1 MGALVSS
8 TRVLRFA
15 SRRATGVPSRVRIAA
30 VHPPPVREPRE
41 FPEASKPPTLPV
53 TISDELVE
61 FYAFVF
67 CQGGF
72 RQLDMTF
79 EQFLLVAAVIKPLDT
94 RAGLESAVHWGGVVR

>member
-30 VHPPPVREPRE
+30 VHPLPVRKPRE
-41 FPEASKPPTLPV
+41 FPEASTRPTLPV
-53 TISDELVE
+53 TISDELME

-67 CQGGF
+67 SQGGF

-79 EQFLLVAAVIKPLDT
+79 EQFLLVAAVIKPLDPP
-94 RAGLESAVHWGGVVR
+94 AGLESAVHGGILR